1 MTYHYVIRSVDNN
14 SIESFD
20 SPQVDAT
27 AGPIAHMQA
36 EEGITSGGWIESN
49 NLGFNGSG
57 FFNFD
62 TRNTYIEFINIGGH
76 KGGEYMLVYRYALG
90 SSNRTGSLIINAV
103 PQSLTMRSTSVWTNY
118 VLDSVRINL
127 NRGFANTI
135 RFASTGS
142 DFGNLD
148 EITVKPALP
157 TNLDDFKA
165 SELFE
170 MSGIFPNPLTD
181 YTTIEYVIRESCTVT
196 IRIFN
201 ILGQPVRT
209 LVNDHHHQGLYNL
222 IWDARDD
229 SGAAVPD
236 GIYFCRISVNN
247 QFSNIEKLIFAGTH

>member
-1 MTYHYVIRSVDNN
+1 
-14 SIESFD
+14 
-20 SPQVDAT
+20 
-27 AGPIAHMQA
+27 MQA

-209 LVNDHHHQGLYNL
+209 LVNDHHPMHHHNQRTIGL
-222 IWDARDD
+222 
-229 SGAAVPD
+229 VPLVL
-236 GIYFCRISVNN
+236 GIYLFVFMTCASQTGVPARISFN
-247 QFSNIEKLIFAGTH
+247 AGWEFVRDADTTIGEWLFTPGNSHWLSWGEEN